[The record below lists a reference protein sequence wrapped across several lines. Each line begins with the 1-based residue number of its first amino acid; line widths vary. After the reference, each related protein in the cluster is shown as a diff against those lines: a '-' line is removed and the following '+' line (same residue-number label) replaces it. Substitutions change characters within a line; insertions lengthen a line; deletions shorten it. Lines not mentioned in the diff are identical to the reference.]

1 MKSFTFNARITALGH
16 EWIAKIEA
24 TQYSEILNFAVDIE
38 TITFTAIGSED
49 DESVAYPLPVALP
62 VELDSLPKH
71 EQKSLQ
77 WRAEREAEK
86 LGDRRDA
93 LSSAFGNDDL
103 FKTLAE
109 ICRPRI

>member
-16 EWIAKIEA
+16 EWIAAVEA
-24 TQYSEILNFAVDIE
+24 TQYSEILNHAVEIE
-38 TITFTAIGSED
+38 TITFTAVGSED

-62 VELDSLPKH
+62 VELHNLPRH
-71 EQKSLQ
+71 EQQSLQ

-103 FKTLAE
+103 LKTLAE
-109 ICRPRI
+109 ICRPRV

>member
-62 VELDSLPKH
+62 VELHNLPRH
-71 EQKSLQ
+71 EQQSLQ

-86 LGDRRDA
+86 LGGPDA